1 MRHHRQRHSSHPTT
15 RHSRL
20 RERKSDH
27 ISSASVAANPHPIVS
42 YPRYCW
48 FPPFAEQLA
57 HQPDSERRR
66 VQAEEC
72 AASKCEVEL
81 HVRLHPSF
89 FMDSVLILSEQEK
102 QRTLRLEKSTIKV
115 RLLIP
120 LSSVEN
126 TLPCTICDSEKRSG
140 CSIRRGEVNGF
151 VATKQVGLE
160 GFAVVSN
167 HPRFGVNEMEIVVVG
182 GDLEMR

>member
-1 MRHHRQRHSSHPTT
+1 
-15 RHSRL
+15 
-20 RERKSDH
+20 
-27 ISSASVAANPHPIVS
+27 
-42 YPRYCW
+42 
-48 FPPFAEQLA
+48 
-57 HQPDSERRR
+57 
-66 VQAEEC
+66 
-72 AASKCEVEL
+72 
-81 HVRLHPSF
+81 
-89 FMDSVLILSEQEK
+89 MDSVLILSEQEK
-102 QRTLRLEKSTIKV
+102 QRTLRLEKSTFKV